1 MTKDL
6 FTRQHYN
13 IIGPGGV
20 KCPCCNDYHGK
31 SKSKLNR
38 VKRRKLRNETNNEIK
53 FYYEERKC
61 ING

>member
-20 KCPCCNDYHGK
+20 KCPCCNDFHGK
-31 SKSKLNR
+31 SKPMLNR
-38 VKRRKLRNETNNEIK
+38 VKRRKLRQDTTKEINN
-53 FYYEERKC
+53 YYLERKC
-61 ING
+61 V